1 MKIYVIIPVYN
12 EDSFLEKSIN
22 SFINQTFIPKKIIYV
37 DDNSTDSSKSI
48 VSKYSQKF
56 DWIELIQ
63 IESTSQHIPGSKIID
78 AFNKGL
84 KSLDN
89 DYDIVC
95 KFDGDIILP
104 TNYFEKLKKIFI
116 NNKSVGIAGGN
127 MYILKR
133 NRWIYENISSKNH
146 VRGPIK
152 AYRKECFSDIGGL
165 KAHIGWDTLDVLL
178 AKKNGWE
185 VYTDKNLQV
194 KHLKKTGSNYT
205 FKSKFLQGTA
215 LYCMRFG
222 IILSLL
228 TLIKSSFNTVDI
240 TKLFFG
246 VTGYI
251 YSFITRKD
259 PIVSIS
265 EGKFIR
271 NYRWSSLK
279 KNTFQNTRID

>member
-1 MKIYVIIPVYN
+1 MRIYVIIPIYN

-22 SFINQTFIPKKIIYV
+22 SVINQTFIPKKVIYV
-37 DDNSTDSSKSI
+37 DDNSTDSSKNI
-48 VSKYSQKF
+48 ISKYSEKF
-56 DWIELIQ
+56 DWIDLIQ
-63 IESTSQHIPGSKIID
+63 IESSNQHIPGSKIIN
-78 AFNKGL
+78 AFYEGL

-89 DYDIVC
+89 DYNILC

-104 TNYFEKLKKIFI
+104 KDYFEKLNRIFV

-133 NRWIYENISSKNH
+133 NKWIYENISSKNH

-152 AYRKECFSDIGGL
+152 AYRKECFFDIGGI

-178 AKKNGWE
+178 AKKNGWKI
-185 VYTDKNLQV
+185 YTDKNLHV
-194 KHLKKTGSNYT
+194 KHLKGTGSNYT
-205 FKSKFLQGTA
+205 FNSKFLQGRA

-222 IILSLL
+222 IILSIL
-228 TLIKSSFNTVDI
+228 TLIKSSYNTVDI

-246 VTGYI
+246 IIGYI
-251 YSFITRKD
+251 YSFITRKV
-259 PIVSIS
+259 PIVSVS

-271 NYRWSSLK
+271 NYRWDSFKKKYFLK
-279 KNTFQNTRID
+279 N

>member
-89 DYDIVC
+89 DYDVVC

>member
-104 TNYFEKLKKIFI
+104 TDYFEKLKKIFI

>member
-84 KSLDN
+84 KSLDD

-271 NYRWSSLK
+271 NYRWGSLK

>member
-1 MKIYVIIPVYN
+1 MKIYVIIPIYN
-12 EDSFLEKSIN
+12 EASFLEKSIN
-22 SFINQTFIPKKIIYV
+22 SFINQTFIPKKVIYV
-37 DDNSTDSSKSI
+37 DDNSTDSSKNI

-56 DWIELIQ
+56 DWIDLIQ
-63 IESTSQHIPGSKIID
+63 IESSDQHIPGSKIIN

-84 KSLDN
+84 KRLDN

-104 TNYFEKLKKIFI
+104 KDYFEKLNIIFT

-127 MYILKR
+127 MYIFKK
-133 NRWIYENISSKNH
+133 NKWIYENISSQNH

-152 AYRKECFSDIGGL
+152 AYRKKCFFDIGGL

-185 VYTDKNLQV
+185 VFTDKNLRV
-194 KHLKKTGSNYT
+194 KHLKKTGSSYA
-205 FKSKFLQGTA
+205 FKSKFSQGIA

-222 IILSLL
+222 VILSTL
-228 TLIKSSFNTVDI
+228 TLIKSSYNSRDI

-246 VTGYI
+246 IIGYI
-251 YSFITRKD
+251 YSFITRKE
-259 PIVSIS
+259 PIVSVS
-265 EGKFIR
+265 EGEYIK
-271 NYRWSSLK
+271 NYRWDSFKKKYLPKKLK
-279 KNTFQNTRID
+279 

>member
-12 EDSFLEKSIN
+12 EASFLEKSIN

-37 DDNSTDSSKSI
+37 DDNSTDSSKNI
-48 VSKYSQKF
+48 ISKFSKKF
-56 DWIELIQ
+56 DWIDLIQ
-63 IESTSQHIPGSKIID
+63 IESTNQHIPGSKIIN

-104 TNYFEKLKKIFI
+104 KDYFEKLNKIFI
-116 NNKSVGIAGGN
+116 NKKSVGIAGGN
-127 MYILKR
+127 MYIFKK
-133 NRWIYENISSKNH
+133 NKWIYENISSKNH

-152 AYRKECFSDIGGL
+152 SYRKECFIDIGGL

-185 VYTDKNLQV
+185 VFTDKNLRV

-205 FKSKFLQGTA
+205 FKSKFSQGIA

-222 IILSLL
+222 ARLSTL
-228 TLIKSSFNTVDI
+228 TLIKSSYNSLDI

-246 VTGYI
+246 IIGYI
-251 YSFITRKD
+251 YSFVTRKE
-259 PIVSIS
+259 PIVSVS
-265 EGKFIR
+265 EGEYIR
-271 NYRWSSLK
+271 NYRWDSFKKKYLPKKLK
-279 KNTFQNTRID
+279 

>member
-1 MKIYVIIPVYN
+1 M
-12 EDSFLEKSIN
+12 
-22 SFINQTFIPKKIIYV
+22 
-37 DDNSTDSSKSI
+37 
-48 VSKYSQKF
+48 
-56 DWIELIQ
+56 
-63 IESTSQHIPGSKIID
+63 
-78 AFNKGL
+78 
-84 KSLDN
+84 DN

-271 NYRWSSLK
+271 NYRWGSLK